1 MASSAL
7 LRSCARTRI
16 CAISASF
23 SFLVGKLFAAALA
36 VPELGLRDICFPKRR
51 HSDAQGLW
59 FDTPRTTCRI
69 DVVVSSIKAACAAPQ
84 SLTCRS
90 GGIGRRAWFRSM
102 YPQGCGG
109 SSPFFG
115 TKVLLSGSCQ
125 SVIPTLIPQSGKG
138 HHESAVQCHE
148 E

>member
-1 MASSAL
+1 FL
-7 LRSCARTRI
+7 LRHWRFLNLACATF
-16 CAISASF
+16 IS
-23 SFLVGKLFAAALA
+23 
-36 VPELGLRDICFPKRR
+36 PKRR
-51 HSDAQGLW
+51 HSNAQGVW

-115 TKVLLSGSCQ
+115 TIISVRNNLPDSFSCLPHLEAQ
-125 SVIPTLIPQSGKG
+125 LR
-138 HHESAVQCHE
+138 
-148 E
+148 